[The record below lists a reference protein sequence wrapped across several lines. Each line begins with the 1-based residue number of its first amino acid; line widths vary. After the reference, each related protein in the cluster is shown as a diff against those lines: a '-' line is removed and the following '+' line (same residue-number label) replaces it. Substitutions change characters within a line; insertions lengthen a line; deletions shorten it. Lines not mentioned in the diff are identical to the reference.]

1 MNLCSKSQ
9 TKIFGLD
16 EELNELINLYNNSKL
31 PNKILLSGEKGI
43 GKCTLAY
50 HLINYIL
57 SKNEENPYNTN
68 DLQIDTDNHS
78 FKLIQNNSNPN
89 FNLIDVNSEKKNIE
103 INQIRSLINNLNKS
117 SFNSKPRFIL
127 IDNIEFLNVNSINAL
142 LKILEEPNDNTYF
155 ILINNN
161 KKILSTLLS
170 RCLNFKISLSNE
182 KVIFVNKLLFG
193 DDIKNLIN
201 SDILNYYHTPG
212 KIYDVLEFSKEKKI
226 DLTTIS
232 LKEFLSLIIKESYYK
247 NDNKIKIIL
256 YDYLELFLLKKV
268 SITYLEI
275 FSYFLKKIN
284 NVKKFN
290 LNEESLFLEIDS
302 KLLNG

>member
-9 TKIFGLD
+9 TKLYGLD
-16 EELNELINLYNNSKL
+16 EELKELLHLYNNFKL

-57 SKNEENPYNTN
+57 SNNEKNPYNTN
-68 DLQIDTDNHS
+68 DLQINADNHS

-89 FNLIDVNSEKKNIE
+89 FNLIDVNFEKKSIE

-117 SFNSKPRFIL
+117 SFNLKPRFIL

-142 LKILEEPNDNTYF
+142 LKILEEPNENTYF

-182 KVIFVNKLLFG
+182 KVSLVNKLLFG

-201 SDILNYYHTPG
+201 SDILDYYHTPG
-212 KIYDVLEFSKEKKI
+212 KIYDILEFSKEKEI
-226 DLTTIS
+226 DLRDVN
-232 LKEFLSLIIKESYYK
+232 LKEFLSLIINGSYYK
-247 NDNKIKIIL
+247 NDNRIKVIL
-256 YDYLELFLLKKV
+256 YNYLELFLLKKI
-268 SITYLEI
+268 SITYFEI

>member
-9 TKIFGLD
+9 TKLYGLD

-57 SKNEENPYNTN
+57 SNNEENHYNSN
-68 DLQIDTDNHS
+68 DLQINTDNHS

-89 FNLIDVNSEKKNIE
+89 FILIDVNSEKKSIE
-103 INQIRSLINNLNKS
+103 INQIRSLISNLNKS

-142 LKILEEPNDNTYF
+142 LKILEEPNENTYF

-182 KVIFVNKLLFG
+182 KVSLVNKLLFG

-201 SDILNYYHTPG
+201 SDILDYYHTPG
-212 KIYDVLEFSKEKKI
+212 KIYDILEFSKEKEI
-226 DLTTIS
+226 DLRDVN
-232 LKEFLSLIIKESYYK
+232 LKEFLSLIINGSYYK
-247 NDNKIKIIL
+247 NDNRIKVIL
-256 YDYLELFLLKKV
+256 YNYLELFLLKNI
-268 SITYLEI
+268 SITYFEI

>member
-9 TKIFGLD
+9 TKLYGLD
-16 EELNELINLYNNSKL
+16 KELNELINLYNNSKL

-57 SKNEENPYNTN
+57 SNNEEHPYNTN
-68 DLQIDTDNHS
+68 DLQINKDNQS

-89 FNLIDVNSEKKNIE
+89 LNLIDVNSEKKSIE
-103 INQIRSLINNLNKS
+103 ISQIRSLINNLNKS

-142 LKILEEPNDNTYF
+142 LKILEEPNENTYF

-182 KVIFVNKLLFG
+182 KVSLVNELLFG

-201 SDILNYYHTPG
+201 SDILDYYHTPG
-212 KIYDVLEFSKEKKI
+212 KIYDILEFSKEKEI
-226 DLTTIS
+226 DLRDVN
-232 LKEFLSLIIKESYYK
+232 LKEFLSLIINGSYYK
-247 NDNKIKIIL
+247 NDNRIKVIL
-256 YDYLELFLLKKV
+256 YNYLELFLLRNI
-268 SITYLEI
+268 SITYFEI

>member
-9 TKIFGLD
+9 TKLYGLD

-57 SKNEENPYNTN
+57 SNNEENPYYSN
-68 DLQIDTDNHS
+68 DLQINTDNHS

-89 FNLIDVNSEKKNIE
+89 FILIDVNSEKKSIE
-103 INQIRSLINNLNKS
+103 INQIRSLISNLNKS

-142 LKILEEPNDNTYF
+142 LKILEEPNENTYF

-182 KVIFVNKLLFG
+182 KVSLVNKLLFG

-201 SDILNYYHTPG
+201 SDILDYYHTPG
-212 KIYDVLEFSKEKKI
+212 KIYDILEFSKEKEI
-226 DLTTIS
+226 DLRDVN
-232 LKEFLSLIIKESYYK
+232 LKEFLSLIINGSYYK
-247 NDNKIKIIL
+247 NDNRIKVIL
-256 YDYLELFLLKKV
+256 YNYLELFLLKKI
-268 SITYLEI
+268 SITYFEI

>member
-9 TKIFGLD
+9 TKLYGLA

-57 SKNEENPYNTN
+57 SNNEENPYNSN
-68 DLQIDTDNHS
+68 DLQINTDNHS

-89 FNLIDVNSEKKNIE
+89 FILIDVNSEKKSIE
-103 INQIRSLINNLNKS
+103 INQIRSLISNLNKS

-142 LKILEEPNDNTYF
+142 LKILEEPNENTYF

-182 KVIFVNKLLFG
+182 KVSLVNKLLFG

-201 SDILNYYHTPG
+201 SDILDYYHTPG
-212 KIYDVLEFSKEKKI
+212 KIYDILEFSKEKEI
-226 DLTTIS
+226 DLRDVN
-232 LKEFLSLIIKESYYK
+232 LKEFLSLIINGSYYK
-247 NDNKIKIIL
+247 NDNRIKVIL
-256 YDYLELFLLKKV
+256 YNYLELFLLKNI
-268 SITYLEI
+268 SITYFEI

>member
-9 TKIFGLD
+9 TKLYGLD
-16 EELNELINLYNNSKL
+16 EELNELINLYDNSKL

-57 SKNEENPYNTN
+57 SNNEEDPYNIN
-68 DLQIDTDNHS
+68 DLQINTDNHS

-89 FNLIDVNSEKKNIE
+89 FNLIDVNSEKKSIE

-142 LKILEEPNDNTYF
+142 LKFLEEPNENTYF

-161 KKILSTLLS
+161 KKMLSTLLS

-201 SDILNYYHTPG
+201 SDILDYYHTPG
-212 KIYDVLEFSKEKKI
+212 KIYDVLEFSKEKEI
-226 DLTTIS
+226 DLRTIS
-232 LKEFLSLIIKESYYK
+232 LKEFLSLIIKGSYYK

-268 SITYLEI
+268 SINYFEI

-290 LNEESLFLEIDS
+290 LNEETLFLEIDT

>member
-9 TKIFGLD
+9 TKLYGLD

-57 SKNEENPYNTN
+57 SNNEENPYNTN
-68 DLQIDTDNHS
+68 DLQINADNHS

-89 FNLIDVNSEKKNIE
+89 FNLIDVNFEKKSIE

-117 SFNSKPRFIL
+117 SFNLKPRFIL

-142 LKILEEPNDNTYF
+142 LKILEEPNENTYF

-182 KVIFVNKLLFG
+182 KVNLVNKLLFG

-201 SDILNYYHTPG
+201 SDILDYYHTPG
-212 KIYDVLEFSKEKKI
+212 KIYDILEFSKEKGI
-226 DLTTIS
+226 NLRTIN

>member
-9 TKIFGLD
+9 TKLYGLD

-57 SKNEENPYNTN
+57 SNNEENPYNSN
-68 DLQIDTDNHS
+68 DLQINTDNHS

-89 FNLIDVNSEKKNIE
+89 FILIDVNSEKKSIE
-103 INQIRSLINNLNKS
+103 INQIRSLISNLNKS

-142 LKILEEPNDNTYF
+142 LKILEEPNENTYF

-182 KVIFVNKLLFG
+182 KVSLVNKLLFG

-201 SDILNYYHTPG
+201 SDILDYYHTPG
-212 KIYDVLEFSKEKKI
+212 KIYDILEFSKEKEI
-226 DLTTIS
+226 DLRDVN
-232 LKEFLSLIIKESYYK
+232 LKEFLSLIINGSYYK
-247 NDNKIKIIL
+247 NDNRIKVIL
-256 YDYLELFLLKKV
+256 YNYLELFLLKNI
-268 SITYLEI
+268 SITYFEI

>member
-1 MNLCSKSQ
+1 MNLDPLYQNKLY
-9 TKIFGLD
+9 GL
-16 EELNELINLYNNSKL
+16 EKEFTELVLLYKNNKL
-31 PNKILLSGEKGI
+31 PNKILFSGSKGL
-43 GKCTLAY
+43 GKCTLSY
-50 HLINYIL
+50 HLINQIL
-57 SKNEENPYNTN
+57 SMEENFPYDEKKFEINIEN
-68 DLQIDTDNHS
+68 KS
-78 FKLIQNNSNPN
+78 YKLMLNKTCSN
-89 FNLIDVNSEKKNIE
+89 FSLIDVANDKKKID
-103 INQIRSLINNLNKS
+103 ISQIRSLINNLNKS
-117 SFNSKPRFIL
+117 SINSKPKFIL

-142 LKILEEPNDNTYF
+142 LKILEEPNENTYF

-182 KVIFVNKLLFG
+182 KVSLVNKLLFG

-201 SDILNYYHTPG
+201 SDILDYYHTPG
-212 KIYDVLEFSKEKKI
+212 KIYDILEFSKEKEI
-226 DLTTIS
+226 DLRDVN
-232 LKEFLSLIIKESYYK
+232 LKEFLSLIINGSYYK
-247 NDNKIKIIL
+247 NDNRIKVIL
-256 YDYLELFLLKKV
+256 YNYLELFLLKKI
-268 SITYLEI
+268 SITYFEI

>member
-9 TKIFGLD
+9 TKLYGLD

-57 SKNEENPYNTN
+57 SNNEENPYNTN
-68 DLQIDTDNHS
+68 DLQINTDNHS

-89 FNLIDVNSEKKNIE
+89 FNLIDVNSEKKSIE

-142 LKILEEPNDNTYF
+142 LKILEEPNENTYF

-182 KVIFVNKLLFG
+182 KVNLVNKLLFG

-201 SDILNYYHTPG
+201 SDILDYYHTPG
-212 KIYDVLEFSKEKKI
+212 KIYDVLEFSKEKEI
-226 DLTTIS
+226 DLRTIS
-232 LKEFLSLIIKESYYK
+232 LKEFLSLIIKGSYYK

-268 SITYLEI
+268 SITYIEI

-290 LNEESLFLEIDS
+290 LNEESLFLEIDT

>member
-9 TKIFGLD
+9 TKLYGLA

-57 SKNEENPYNTN
+57 SNNEENPYNTN
-68 DLQIDTDNHS
+68 NLQINTDNQS

-89 FNLIDVNSEKKNIE
+89 FNLIDVNSEKKSIE

-142 LKILEEPNDNTYF
+142 LKILEEPNENTYF

-201 SDILNYYHTPG
+201 SDILDYYHTPG
-212 KIYDVLEFSKEKKI
+212 KIYDILEFSKEKEI
-226 DLTTIS
+226 DLRDVS
-232 LKEFLSLIIKESYYK
+232 LKEFLSLIINGSYYK
-247 NDNKIKIIL
+247 NDNRIKIIL
-256 YDYLELFLLKKV
+256 YNYLELFLLKKV
-268 SITYLEI
+268 SITYFEI
-275 FSYFLKKIN
+275 FNHFLKKIS

>member
-9 TKIFGLD
+9 TKLYGLD

-57 SKNEENPYNTN
+57 SNNEENPYNSN
-68 DLQIDTDNHS
+68 DLQINTDNHS

-89 FNLIDVNSEKKNIE
+89 FILIDVNSEKKSIE
-103 INQIRSLINNLNKS
+103 INQIRSLISNLNKS

-142 LKILEEPNDNTYF
+142 LKILEEPNENTYF

-182 KVIFVNKLLFG
+182 KVSLVNKLLFG

-201 SDILNYYHTPG
+201 SDILDYYHTPG
-212 KIYDVLEFSKEKKI
+212 KIYDILEFSKEKEI
-226 DLTTIS
+226 DLRDVN
-232 LKEFLSLIIKESYYK
+232 LKGFLSLIINGSYYK

-256 YDYLELFLLKKV
+256 YEYLELFLLKKV
-268 SITYLEI
+268 SITYFEI
-275 FSYFLKKIN
+275 FSYFLTKIN

-290 LNEESLFLEIDS
+290 LNEESLFLEIDT

>member
-1 MNLCSKSQ
+1 MILKPINQ
-9 TKIFGLD
+9 TKLYGLEKIFHD
-16 EELNELINLYNNSKL
+16 LIRLYHNSKL
-31 PNKILLSGEKGI
+31 PNKILFSGQKGT

-57 SKNEENPYNTN
+57 SQNEERKYNLDN
-68 DLQIDTDNHS
+68 FEIDINNRS
-78 FKLIQNNSNPN
+78 FLLTQNGSNPN
-89 FNLIDVNSEKKNIE
+89 LNLIDVLPEKKTID
-103 INQIRSLINNLNKS
+103 INQIRNLINLMNKS
-117 SFNSKPRFIL
+117 SFNKKPRFIL

-142 LKILEEPNDNTYF
+142 LKILEEPNENTYF

-182 KVIFVNKLLFG
+182 KVSLVNKLLFG

-201 SDILNYYHTPG
+201 SDILDYYHTPG
-212 KIYDVLEFSKEKKI
+212 KIYDILEFSKEKEI
-226 DLTTIS
+226 DLRDVN
-232 LKEFLSLIIKESYYK
+232 LKEFLSLIINGSYYK
-247 NDNKIKIIL
+247 NDNRIKVIL
-256 YDYLELFLLKKV
+256 YNYLELFLLKKI
-268 SITYLEI
+268 SITYFEI

>member
-9 TKIFGLD
+9 TKLYGLD

-57 SKNEENPYNTN
+57 SKNEENPYNSN
-68 DLQIDTDNHS
+68 DLQINTFNHS

-89 FNLIDVNSEKKNIE
+89 FILIDVNSEKKNIE
-103 INQIRSLINNLNKS
+103 INQIRTLISNLNKS

-142 LKILEEPNDNTYF
+142 LKILEEPNENTYF

-182 KVIFVNKLLFG
+182 KVSLVNKLLFG

-201 SDILNYYHTPG
+201 SDILDYYHTPG
-212 KIYDVLEFSKEKKI
+212 KIYDILEFSKEKEI
-226 DLTTIS
+226 DLRDVN
-232 LKEFLSLIIKESYYK
+232 LKEFLSLIINGSYYK
-247 NDNKIKIIL
+247 NDNRIKVIL
-256 YDYLELFLLKKV
+256 YNYLELFLLKNI
-268 SITYLEI
+268 SITYFEI

>member
-9 TKIFGLD
+9 TKLYGLD

-57 SKNEENPYNTN
+57 SNNEENPYNIN
-68 DLQIDTDNHS
+68 DLQINTDNHS

-89 FNLIDVNSEKKNIE
+89 FNLIDVNSEKKSIE
-103 INQIRSLINNLNKS
+103 INQIRNLINNLNKS

-142 LKILEEPNDNTYF
+142 LKILEQPNENTYF

-170 RCLNFKISLSNE
+170 RCLNFKISLNNE
-182 KVIFVNKLLFG
+182 KVILVNKLLFG

-201 SDILNYYHTPG
+201 SDILDYYHTPG
-212 KIYDVLEFSKEKKI
+212 KIYDVLEFSKEKEI
-226 DLTTIS
+226 DLRTIS
-232 LKEFLSLIIKESYYK
+232 LKEFLSLIIKGSYYK

-290 LNEESLFLEIDS
+290 LNEESLFLEIDT

>member
-9 TKIFGLD
+9 TKLYGLN
-16 EELNELINLYNNSKL
+16 EELLELINLYNNSKL

-57 SKNEENPYNTN
+57 SNNEENPYNTN
-68 DLQIDTDNHS
+68 DLQINADNHS

-89 FNLIDVNSEKKNIE
+89 FNLIDVNFEKKSIE

-117 SFNSKPRFIL
+117 SFNLKPRFIL

-142 LKILEEPNDNTYF
+142 LKILEEPNENTYF

-182 KVIFVNKLLFG
+182 KVNLVNKLLFG

-201 SDILNYYHTPG
+201 SDILDYYHTPG
-212 KIYDVLEFSKEKKI
+212 KIYDILEFSKEKGI
-226 DLTTIS
+226 NLRTIN

-290 LNEESLFLEIDS
+290 LNEESLFLEIDT

>member
-9 TKIFGLD
+9 TKLYGLD

-57 SKNEENPYNTN
+57 SNNEENPYNTN
-68 DLQIDTDNHS
+68 DLQINTDNHS

-89 FNLIDVNSEKKNIE
+89 FNLIDVNSEKKSIE
-103 INQIRSLINNLNKS
+103 INQIRSLISNLNKS

-142 LKILEEPNDNTYF
+142 LKILEEPNENTYF

-182 KVIFVNKLLFG
+182 KVSLVNKLLFG

-201 SDILNYYHTPG
+201 SDILDYYHTPG
-212 KIYDVLEFSKEKKI
+212 KIYDILEFSKEKEI
-226 DLTTIS
+226 DLRDVN
-232 LKEFLSLIIKESYYK
+232 LKEFLSLIINGSYYK
-247 NDNKIKIIL
+247 NDNRIKVIL
-256 YDYLELFLLKKV
+256 YNYLELFLLKNI
-268 SITYLEI
+268 SITYFEI

-290 LNEESLFLEIDS
+290 LNEESLFLEIDT

>member
-9 TKIFGLD
+9 TKLYGLD

-57 SKNEENPYNTN
+57 SNNEKNPYNTN
-68 DLQIDTDNHS
+68 DLQINTDNHS

-89 FNLIDVNSEKKNIE
+89 FNLIDVNSEKKSIE
-103 INQIRSLINNLNKS
+103 INQIRNLINNLNKS

-142 LKILEEPNDNTYF
+142 LKILEEPNENTYF

-182 KVIFVNKLLFG
+182 KVIFVNKLLFD

-201 SDILNYYHTPG
+201 SDILDYYHTPG
-212 KIYDVLEFSKEKKI
+212 KIYDVLEFSKEKEI
-226 DLTTIS
+226 DLRTIS
-232 LKEFLSLIIKESYYK
+232 LKEFLSLIIKGSYYK

-290 LNEESLFLEIDS
+290 LNEESLFLEIDT

>member
-9 TKIFGLD
+9 TKLYGLD

-57 SKNEENPYNTN
+57 SNNEENPYNSN
-68 DLQIDTDNHS
+68 DLQINTDNHS

-89 FNLIDVNSEKKNIE
+89 FNLIDVNSEKKSIE

-142 LKILEEPNDNTYF
+142 LKILEEPNENTYF

-182 KVIFVNKLLFG
+182 KVSLVNKLLFG

-201 SDILNYYHTPG
+201 SDILDYYHTPG
-212 KIYDVLEFSKEKKI
+212 KIYDILEFSKEKEI
-226 DLTTIS
+226 DLRDVN
-232 LKEFLSLIIKESYYK
+232 LKEFLSLIINGSYYK
-247 NDNKIKIIL
+247 NDNRIKVIL
-256 YDYLELFLLKKV
+256 YNYLELFLLKNI
-268 SITYLEI
+268 SITYFEI

>member
-9 TKIFGLD
+9 TKLYGLD

-57 SKNEENPYNTN
+57 SNNEENPYNSN
-68 DLQIDTDNHS
+68 DLQINTDNHS

-89 FNLIDVNSEKKNIE
+89 FILIDVNSEKKSIE
-103 INQIRSLINNLNKS
+103 INQIRSLISNLNKS

-142 LKILEEPNDNTYF
+142 LKILEEPNENTYF

-182 KVIFVNKLLFG
+182 KVSLVNKLLFG

-201 SDILNYYHTPG
+201 SDILDYYHTPG
-212 KIYDVLEFSKEKKI
+212 KIYDILEFSKEKEI
-226 DLTTIS
+226 DLRDVS
-232 LKEFLSLIIKESYYK
+232 LKEFLSLIINGSYYK
-247 NDNKIKIIL
+247 NDNRIKIIL
-256 YDYLELFLLKKV
+256 YNYLELFLLKKI
-268 SITYLEI
+268 SITYFEI
-275 FSYFLKKIN
+275 FSHFLKKIN

>member
-9 TKIFGLD
+9 TKLYGLD

-57 SKNEENPYNTN
+57 SNNEENPYNSN
-68 DLQIDTDNHS
+68 DLQINTDNSS

-89 FNLIDVNSEKKNIE
+89 FILIDVNSEKKSIE
-103 INQIRSLINNLNKS
+103 INQIRSLISNLNKS

-142 LKILEEPNDNTYF
+142 LKILEEPNENTYF

-182 KVIFVNKLLFG
+182 KVSLVNKLLFG

-201 SDILNYYHTPG
+201 SDILDYYHTPG
-212 KIYDVLEFSKEKKI
+212 KIYDILEFSKEKEI
-226 DLTTIS
+226 DLRDVN
-232 LKEFLSLIIKESYYK
+232 LKEFLSLIINGSYYK
-247 NDNKIKIIL
+247 NDNRIKVIL
-256 YDYLELFLLKKV
+256 YNYLELFLLKNI
-268 SITYLEI
+268 SITYFEI